1 MKLSTLIAKVE
12 DKAVVLGR
20 KTKVAVS
27 SANSALTAR
36 LHAARLELKAQSLAD
51 AAAQVTEAARP
62 ADGINSIVQEQR
74 RLEQA
79 VIIGRAAQLLEERRE
94 AQRRKEYAEKVMR
107 GEVPLP

>member
-1 MKLSTLIAKVE
+1 MELSTLIAKVE

-74 RLEQA
+74 RLEQLGVLVGA
-79 VIIGRAAQLLEERRE
+79 VWLAASMAAWLTTPQE
-94 AQRRKEYAEKVMR
+94 
-107 GEVPLP
+107 